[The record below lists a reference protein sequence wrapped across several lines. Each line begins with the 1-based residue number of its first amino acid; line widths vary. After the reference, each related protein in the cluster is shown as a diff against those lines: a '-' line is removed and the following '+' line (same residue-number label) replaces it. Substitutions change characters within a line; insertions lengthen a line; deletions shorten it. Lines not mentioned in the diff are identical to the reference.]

1 MNNMTLQAIIWFV
14 AGAILVFYLKR
25 RRNRKMQP

>member
-1 MNNMTLQAIIWFV
+1 MNDMTIQAIMWIG

-25 RRNRKMQP
+25 RRNRKTTS